1 MIIMKRE
8 NKISYVSPDLEI
20 VAVACEQA
28 VMSSSSPGVC
38 LGASGVDNEEFVNGG
53 TFSDWK

>member
-8 NKISYVSPDLEI
+8 NKISYVSPDVEI

-28 VMSSSSPGVC
+28 VMSTSSPSPFE
-38 LGASGVDNEEFVNGG
+38 GAGADNEEFVDGG